1 DCLDN
6 QYYSYNEFSHIKIN
20 KDQIEERRMTY
31 HSRRRTHHCCNC
43 CIPQQPD
50 KLYKLEE
57 KLACIACYK
66 TYYEALDS
74 ENPRSQEYYNTE
86 LDRGTLV

>member
-1 DCLDN
+1 LDN
-6 QYYSYNEFSHIKIN
+6 LTYKCCCN

-43 CIPQQPD
+43 CILQQLD

-57 KLACIACYK
+57 KLACTACYK
-66 TYYEALDS
+66 TYYKALNPED
-74 ENPRSQEYYNTE
+74 PRS
-86 LDRGTLV
+86 